1 MENYGVKNRN
11 KKSIERICIAMF
23 EILREKNF
31 DNISITE
38 ICDRAEIARKT
49 FYRNFNNKEEV
60 IQTTIDL
67 KLSEF
72 NNNGILEQVNYPS
85 DLTKKYFE
93 FWYERRDF
101 LKILYEKNLFT
112 ILNYKYDIYMRQLR
126 TKFNANEEDSI
137 ELEYFLKFI
146 SGGFWN
152 VLQTWIRRDFKESP
166 NEMTELTSMYMER
179 LKLALESNTYVYN
192 VDK

>member
-23 EILREKNF
+23 EILKEKNF

-38 ICDRAEIARKT
+38 ICAKAQIARKT

-60 IQTTIDL
+60 IQATIDL

-72 NNNGILEQVNYPS
+72 NNDGILEQVKHPS
-85 DLTKKYFE
+85 NLTEKYFE

-112 ILNYKYDIYMRQLR
+112 ILNYKYDVYMRQLR
-126 TKFNANEEDSI
+126 KKFNANEEDSI

-166 NEMTELTSMYMER
+166 QEMTELTTMYMER
-179 LKLALESNTYVYN
+179 LKLALESNTYLYDF
-192 VDK
+192 DK